1 MTVIFIIAEAVKED
15 EKMELISYISLT
27 FIPLLIGFILLY
39 GTFKRVPTYESFVEG
54 GKEGIKI
61 AVSIIPFLVGML
73 VAISI
78 FRASGALD
86 ALMNWIRPLMKTMG
100 VPAEI
105 VPLLI
110 IRPISGT
117 AALGMTS
124 DLIAVN
130 GPDSFIGRLASV
142 LQGST
147 DTTFYVLTVYFGA
160 VGIKKMGDA
169 LKVGLLADVV
179 GIIVSIIIVAF
190 IFGTN

>member
-1 MTVIFIIAEAVKED
+1 MGFI
-15 EKMELISYISLT
+15 STISLT
-27 FIPLLIGFILLY
+27 FIPLLIGIILLY
-39 GTFKRVPTYESFVEG
+39 GTYKRVPTYESFVEG

-86 ALMNWIRPLMKTMG
+86 ALMNWLRPLMKSIG

-124 DLIAVN
+124 DLIAVY

-179 GIIVSIIIVAF
+179 GIIVSILIVVL
-190 IFGTN
+190 IFGTT

>member
-1 MTVIFIIAEAVKED
+1 MQ
-15 EKMELISYISLT
+15 LISVISLT

-39 GTFKRVPTYESFVEG
+39 GTFKQVPTYESFVEG

-86 ALMNWIRPLMKTMG
+86 ALMNWIRPLMKSLG

-110 IRPISGT
+110 IRPISGN

-124 DLIAVN
+124 DLIAVY

-179 GIIVSIIIVAF
+179 GIVVAIVVVAF
-190 IFGTN
+190 ILGAK